1 MSRTLFSGST
11 GKPLSFPSGNW
22 ECIILGRVAALMKTK
37 HYIVN
42 KTARWHIMKTDREN
56 KRPRKPWWYFV
67 DQPYQL
73 DGPACREF
81 ANALINVTDKVVAK
95 IHPHTHTF
103 IGTPAELKE
112 AIVWQGKRYAK
123 LKQGYTSA

>member
-1 MSRTLFSGST
+1 MSRTLLSGST
-11 GKPLSFPSGNW
+11 GKLLSFPSGNW

-37 HYIVN
+37 HYEISRS
-42 KTARWHIMKTDREN
+42 ARDMINRTDREN
-56 KRPRKPWWYFV
+56 NQPKKPWWFFAN
-67 DQPYQL
+67 QPYHL

-103 IGTPAELKE
+103 VGTPAELKE
-112 AIVWQGKRYAK
+112 AIVWQGKRYAR
-123 LKQGYTSA
+123 LKQGYTSV